1 MVQMTQS
8 MYACFAR
15 SAIGGRTSSSVAL
28 VILILSSQ
36 VLSLHHSSAQTSARV
51 QSSGLDVDVAGNVYL
66 VNSERCTVTRLDQD
80 LKVLAEIGGPGWG
93 PGSFDRPLGIW
104 ARNGLDIYLADYG
117 NHRIQRF
124 DRTLSFVSQLFTRD
138 SDNPGERFGYPT
150 DVALSRMGALFI
162 CDSENGRILKL
173 NRQNQVETTF
183 GGIGGGKGRLL
194 APTRLEIGP
203 ADKVYVLDGP
213 RIAVFDMFGNFLQE
227 LYLPTAGEP
236 KDFFGTEEAFLV
248 LGDNVITCFDAAEHP
263 VGTLD
268 LSTVQALQGSPVT
281 AIAANRSRLFLLT
294 EDHLIVIPNPFP
306 PAGSDQGSVER
317 DRKND

>member
-1 MVQMTQS
+1 
-8 MYACFAR
+8 
-15 SAIGGRTSSSVAL
+15 
-28 VILILSSQ
+28 
-36 VLSLHHSSAQTSARV
+36 
-51 QSSGLDVDVAGNVYL
+51 

-80 LKVLAEIGGPGWG
+80 LKVLTEIGGPGWG
-93 PGSFDRPLGIW
+93 SGSFDRPLGIW
-104 ARNGLDIYLADYG
+104 ARYGLDIYLADYG

-138 SDNPGERFGYPT
+138 NDNPDERFGYPT

-203 ADKVYVLDGP
+203 ADKVYVLDSP
-213 RIAVFDMFGNFLQE
+213 RIAIFDAFGNFLQE
-227 LYLPTAGEP
+227 LYLPIAGEP
-236 KDFFGTEEAFLV
+236 RDLFGTEEALLV
-248 LGDNVITCFDAAEHP
+248 LIDQIITCFNTAERP
-263 VGTLD
+263 VGSLD
-268 LSTVQALQGSPVT
+268 LSTVQTLHGATVT

-294 EDHLIVIPNPFP
+294 EEELIVIPNPFP
-306 PAGSDQGSVER
+306 PMGSDKGSVER
-317 DRKND
+317 DGKND